1 MKILVAPNNLDNID
15 DFRKSDGFII
25 GIKNFSYLIPCEID
39 INEIKDAVESIK
51 KINKKI
57 FVSLN
62 RLMYNKDIPLIEEY
76 LLVIEKLNVDGILYD
91 DLSILSLSKKLS
103 LKTPL
108 VWFGIHSFTNQYTS
122 LYWYK
127 KGVSYGVLSTEITL
141 DHILEICSNTKLKTI
156 MYGFGY
162 LPMFVSGRKLLTSY
176 FKYTKKDKKNDVYHM
191 YEEVR
196 KKDYPTYETN
206 DGTVILSSDILNMIE
221 ELPSVS
227 ESLDYLLLNSLNIDD
242 NSFFNVYN
250 YYVDAIDNLNNSD
263 KLKEIKDNVS
273 KSLNV
278 PTDRGFLYKETVY
291 RVKE

>member
-1 MKILVAPNNLDNID
+1 MKILVAPNSLDNVD
-15 DFRKSDGFII
+15 DFKQAEGLII
-25 GIKNFSYLIPCEID
+25 GIKNFSYLISCEVE
-39 INEIKDAVESIK
+39 INELKDAVELIK
-51 KINKKI
+51 KVNKKI
-57 FVSLN
+57 FISLN

-76 LLVIEKLNVDGILYD
+76 LLVIEKLDIDGILYD

-122 LYWYK
+122 DYWYK

-141 DHILEICSNTKLKTI
+141 DHITNICENTKLKTI

-176 FKYTKKDKKNDVYHM
+176 FKYTKQDKKSNVYHM
-191 YEEVR
+191 YEEMR

-206 DGTVILSSDILNMIE
+206 DGTVILSSDILSMVE
-221 ELPSVS
+221 ELPKVS
-227 ESLDYLLLNSLNIDD
+227 DSLDYLLLSSLNMDD
-242 NSFFNVYN
+242 NLFLNIYN
-250 YYVDAIDNLNNSD
+250 CYVDAIDNLCDSD
-263 KLKEIKDNVS
+263 KLKNIRGNVS
-273 KSLNV
+273 KLLNAS
-278 PTDRGFLYKETVY
+278 TDRGFLYKETVY